1 MKSVIQLPARFKSR
15 NDKKEVKHEAP
26 TTSTLRDK
34 LQALRSKRVRG
45 FFRAKAR
52 QRAGAQALASVV
64 GSSSSAV
71 LSFLRSLRRLALGFF
86 SRKREQLTALLG
98 GPSKWGR
105 RLRTFFSSKSVK
117 KMMQRTLGRGA
128 DKEQARIYQWMG
140 RALARLGRSAI
151 AAAHKRRRAEDV
163 AILAQEIVDRVMKE
177 AALKVA
183 AIQERERLERHARVI
198 QRLWRLVKSNEQA
211 AIEAKSRLLD
221 LLTNFP
227 SRLREYQG
235 TQRQWLSTVHE
246 TSASTV
252 TYCIRRAAQRLAARL
267 IQRTTGTAAR
277 GSWGVAGAFASGEN
291 PSQRAGNTTAST
303 SRDDAIVFSSDS
315 IPKTSTGTKLQ
326 CVPFSRFE
334 KIIARGARVNL
345 SNVWVAIPVGH
356 QEVRE
361 VLRRGGL
368 DPLLVGKG
376 RRRQKGALQTTYDWV
391 PAHLLQSKDE
401 RDAAASRR
409 QRAAS
414 PAVSKTILE
423 F

>member
-315 IPKTSTGTKLQ
+315 IPKTS
-326 CVPFSRFE
+326 RFE